1 MNWQI
6 YQRLG
11 LGLFFVAA
19 TEAAQPN
26 RVSQYQSMS
35 INIGNIPYT
44 RVNKRIHLFP
54 KLQGNMHLIP
64 NMHLIMM
71 AKIDYSPKTAM
82 PFW

>member
-19 TEAAQPN
+19 TEAAQSS

-35 INIGNIPYT
+35 INIGNMPYT
-44 RVNKRIHLFP
+44 WVNKRIRLFP
-54 KLQGNMHLIP
+54 KLQGNMRLIP

-71 AKIDYSPKTAM
+71 AKIDCTPKTVM